1 MMKRRIAAMGLALLM
16 MAVTVGCSGKN
27 TGQGTTGLSQGAAV
41 QEKAETAASE
51 KQEEVTELT
60 CVFPSFGAYEESLQ
74 AAIETF
80 EKEYPNIKIK
90 PTYVTSDAWNDFFVK
105 VQTMVASGKAPDLIR
120 ITNEGAQ
127 MFAKK
132 NLAMPITD
140 YIAQN
145 PDFITKVGAEDVAE
159 NLLGAYTV
167 DGEQYA
173 YAWEWNN
180 CIVYLNTDMLEQ
192 ASLPFPEATWTR
204 DKFLEYAQALTK
216 TENGQKVYGFA
227 VPTSYFQLSAW
238 LYNAG
243 TSMLNEDMT
252 ECNLTDSK
260 AIEMV
265 QFIHDC
271 IYKYEVA
278 PIPSV
283 GDDQVVQMAN
293 GQLAMIFAGR
303 WPVET
308 FINSGF
314 KTYDI
319 QRLPKVEEQV
329 TIYGGGAFV
338 ASKATE
344 HPEEAFKA
352 ATWFNVS
359 EYSQKEL
366 LAGSAIPSRNSVMED
381 ILPNM
386 EPDNGRLFMNT
397 DNAKPVQAP
406 TQYSEISLIVEK
418 YMSAI
423 YTNEMGV
430 EEGLKAAKAEVD
442 AALAAN

>member
-1 MMKRRIAAMGLALLM
+1 
-16 MAVTVGCSGKN
+16 
-27 TGQGTTGLSQGAAV
+27 
-41 QEKAETAASE
+41 
-51 KQEEVTELT
+51 
-60 CVFPSFGAYEESLQ
+60 
-74 AAIETF
+74 
-80 EKEYPNIKIK
+80 
-90 PTYVTSDAWNDFFVK
+90 
-105 VQTMVASGKAPDLIR
+105 
-120 ITNEGAQ
+120 
-127 MFAKK
+127 
-132 NLAMPITD
+132 
-140 YIAQN
+140 
-145 PDFITKVGAEDVAE
+145 
-159 NLLGAYTV
+159 
-167 DGEQYA
+167 
-173 YAWEWNN
+173 
-180 CIVYLNTDMLEQ
+180 
-192 ASLPFPEATWTR
+192 
-204 DKFLEYAQALTK
+204 
-216 TENGQKVYGFA
+216 
-227 VPTSYFQLSAW
+227 
-238 LYNAG
+238 
-243 TSMLNEDMT
+243 MLNEDMT

>member
-1 MMKRRIAAMGLALLM
+1 MMKRKLAAVGVTVLV
-16 MAVTVGCSGKN
+16 MAAIVGCSGKN
-27 TGQGTTGLSQGAAV
+27 TGKSAPEQGQSVTA
-41 QEKAETAASE
+41 QEKTETAASE
-51 KQEEVTELT
+51 KKEEITELT

-74 AAIETF
+74 AAIATF

-132 NLAMPITD
+132 NLALPITD
-140 YIAQN
+140 YITQN
-145 PDFITKVGAEDVAE
+145 PDFITEVGASDVAE

-167 DGEQYA
+167 DGDQYA

-180 CIVYLNTDMLEQ
+180 CIVYLNTDMLDQ
-192 ASLPFPEATWTR
+192 ASLSFPEDTWTR
-204 DKFLEYAQALTK
+204 DEFLKYAQALTK
-216 TENGQKVYGFA
+216 TEGGQKIYGFG

-243 TSMLNEDMT
+243 TSMLNDDMT
-252 ECNLTDSK
+252 ECNLTDPK

-283 GDDQVVQMAN
+283 GEDQVVQMAN
-293 GQLAMIFAGR
+293 SQLAMIFAGR

-308 FINSGF
+308 FTNSGF
-314 KTYDI
+314 ETYDI

-338 ASKATE
+338 ASKTTE

-366 LAGSAIPSRNSVMED
+366 LAGSAIPSRKSVMED

-386 EPDNGRLFMNT
+386 PPANGRLFMNT
-397 DNAKPVQAP
+397 DHAKPVQAP
-406 TQYSEISLIVEK
+406 SQYSEISLIVEK

-423 YTNEMGV
+423 YTNEMSV
-430 EEGLKAAKAEVD
+430 EDGLKAAKAEVD